1 MLKRIALI
9 GPLLI
14 LAATAGAAETPCV
27 PAGRW
32 LAPATA
38 SLLAHDG
45 VIAAM
50 ARRPVVLLGETHTSA
65 EDHRW
70 QLHTIAALHGRN
82 PNVVLGFEAFPRRA
96 QSVLDGWL
104 RGAIGEKEFLE
115 KTRWNE
121 VWRFD
126 PALYLPLFHFARLHR
141 IPMIALNV
149 ERGLIGKVGDDGWQ
163 AVPEGERQGVG
174 DPAPAGEDYIHS
186 LARVFAEHDETRSG
200 KLPGRD
206 DPQFRRFVETQLTW
220 DRAMAEK
227 LAEASSGGGR
237 PLVVGIVGRGHLEYG
252 GGIPHQ
258 LADLGIKDAAVLLP
272 WHAGRACADLD
283 TAGGG
288 KIADAVFGIAADA
301 ASAQAPKPK
310 LGVLITAGEDGVRV
324 GKVLDDSIA
333 AKAGL
338 AEGDFI
344 VAAAGTAVAK
354 SAELISII
362 RRQAPGTWLP
372 LRVKR
377 GGETIGI
384 VAKFPPLP

>member
-1 MLKRIALI
+1 
-9 GPLLI
+9 
-14 LAATAGAAETPCV
+14 
-27 PAGRW
+27 
-32 LAPATA
+32 
-38 SLLAHDG
+38 
-45 VIAAM
+45 
-50 ARRPVVLLGETHTSA
+50 
-65 EDHRW
+65 
-70 QLHTIAALHGRN
+70 
-82 PNVVLGFEAFPRRA
+82 
-96 QSVLDGWL
+96 
-104 RGAIGEKEFLE
+104 
-115 KTRWNE
+115 
-121 VWRFD
+121 
-126 PALYLPLFHFARLHR
+126 
-141 IPMIALNV
+141 MIALNV
-149 ERGLIGKVGDDGWQ
+149 ERGLIDKVGNDGWQ
-163 AVPEGERQGVG
+163 AVPEDERQGIG
-174 DPAPAGEDYIHS
+174 DPAPAGEDYIDS

-227 LAEASSGGGR
+227 LAEASGGGGR
-237 PLVVGIVGRGHLEYG
+237 PLVVGIVGRSHLEYG

-258 LADLGIKDAAVLLP
+258 LADLGIEDAAVLLP

-310 LGVLITAGEDGVRV
+310 LGVLVTTGEGGVRV

-338 AEGDFI
+338 AEDDLI
-344 VAAAGTAVAK
+344 VAAAGMAIAK

-377 GGETIGI
+377 GGETIDI
-384 VAKFPPLP
+384 VAKFPPPP